1 MKCWMF
7 SNSGCCSLLELLEG
21 DILVDKEE
29 DNNVVENER
38 ALAKTEFGWLR
49 RQGERQVGK
58 GRALLSSS
66 GRVGETS
73 CSEGELS
80 TKSSTSPSSPSRI
93 VEFRLRFTFAGS
105 GRDFGTLAVHWWKE
119 IDQQL
124 VRQGRHGTFP
134 RHPPVGEYFP
144 FGSRTRQR
152 ESGRGCGYCEIS
164 MM

>member
-1 MKCWMF
+1 MF
-7 SNSGCCSLLELLEG
+7 SNSDCCSLLELLEG

-105 GRDFGTLAVHWWKE
+105 GRDFGTLAVHRWKKIGQE
-119 IDQQL
+119 L
-124 VRQGRHGTFP
+124 VSARAGMELFSDIRLLANILLLVPGL
-134 RHPPVGEYFP
+134 V
-144 FGSRTRQR
+144 
-152 ESGRGCGYCEIS
+152 SGRAGVDVAIARS
-164 MM
+164 R